1 MLQQLQQTVED
12 VGPEP
17 LSTPTPQTIDRMWV
31 DIDGLR
37 EDSLDHLVDL
47 AYALPDTHVHV
58 FGVRGLMG
66 AWRNAF
72 ASRRNVEMVAT
83 PVAAAGATVVAV
95 TAAAVAIAPDARGQ
109 RWLLIGA
116 ARGYLALAHILAGFG
131 IRAERHAALTGDVL
145 ESLISGKDLLAR
157 SLQSLYF
164 DMRKRK
170 GARIHVGF
178 LANEAMRRWPDLED
192 QNVRRRLFGTR
203 RFGPLFKAAGLVVD
217 GDDVVGV

>member
-1 MLQQLQQTVED
+1 MQQPLQHTKKD

-17 LSTPTPQTIDRMWV
+17 LSTPTPQTIDRIWV

-37 EDSLDHLVDL
+37 DDSLGRLVDL
-47 AYALPDTHVHV
+47 AYAMPDAHIHV

-72 ASRRNVEMVAT
+72 ASRRNAEMVVT
-83 PVAAAGATVVAV
+83 PVVAAGATVVAL
-95 TAAAVAIAPDARGQ
+95 TAAAVSIAPDARGQ

-116 ARGYLALAHILAGFG
+116 ARGYLALEHILAGFG

-145 ESLISGKDLLAR
+145 GSLISGKDLLASSLR
-157 SLQSLYF
+157 SLYL
-164 DMRKRK
+164 DMRKSR
-170 GARIHVGF
+170 RSVVHVGI
-178 LANEAMRRWPDLED
+178 LANEAVRRWPDLED
-192 QNVRRRLFGTR
+192 PNIRRRLFGTR
-203 RFGPLFKAAGLVVD
+203 RFGPLFKAAGLVIE